1 MRPSTLIWTFILF
14 SFVNC
19 AEHADWPLLVDFLLS
34 RLMAS
39 CDAQRALSD
48 DGRWLVNEI
57 DVLQLV
63 SQVDTPTFGGV
74 SGEHIYIERR
84 KEAAKATL

>member
-14 SFVNC
+14 SIC
-19 AEHADWPLLVDFLLS
+19 KLRGTCLLVDFLLS